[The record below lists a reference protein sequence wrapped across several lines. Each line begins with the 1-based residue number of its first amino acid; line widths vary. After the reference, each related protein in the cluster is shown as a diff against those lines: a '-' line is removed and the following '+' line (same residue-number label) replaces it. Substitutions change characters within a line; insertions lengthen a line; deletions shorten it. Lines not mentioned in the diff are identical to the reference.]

1 MDVLVGAR
9 IRELRKQRGLSQ
21 KAIADPLFT
30 PAYISHIE
38 SGKRE
43 PSHKVIE
50 HVAERLGI
58 TPDQLLTGRDPDMEL
73 RLGLAIE
80 QARAEIYTGDLKTA
94 LDAADQARATA
105 LEHGFRRLQA
115 KADEIRGL
123 ALQKLGRV
131 PESLDVFAE
140 AEELLASEPSEARA
154 AVVTGRARSLFMQG
168 EVRRAIHVLETYLI
182 ELNQRPVADPTA
194 LLQTYSALIG
204 PYMEAGLPDRAY
216 EVAGEARRLSAS
228 VEDPE
233 QLACMH
239 VNLGGVL
246 LSEGRTD
253 EAIRSLHKA
262 EDLFTQLGW
271 TSEIAKASI
280 ARGMVQIENKD
291 LDLARTSLDTALE
304 VLATAPNQSDR
315 ARALNQLARVER
327 LAGNLD
333 RALEHLDS
341 ARPLLE
347 QGDPNERAL
356 ERRER
361 GQCEAARGNTEL
373 ALELLQEARLLYG
386 QTQNRVQA
394 AATLM
399 LLGDILQRNGDMA
412 RAAATYREGLDAVVR

>member
-1 MDVLVGAR
+1 MTGSLGTR

-58 TPDQLLTGRDPDMEL
+58 TTEQLVTGRDPDMEIH
-73 RLGLAIE
+73 LGLAIE
-80 QARAEIYTGDLKTA
+80 QARAEIYTGDLEVA
-94 LDAADQARATA
+94 LQAADEAR
-105 LEHGFRRLQA
+105 ERSIEQGFPRLQA
-115 KADEIRGL
+115 KAAEIKGL
-123 ALQKLGRV
+123 ALQKLGRIS
-131 PESLDVFAE
+131 ESLESYRE
-140 AEELLASEPSEARA
+140 AEDLLTSEAAEMKA
-154 AVVTGRARSLFMQG
+154 AVVTGKARSTFMQG
-168 EVRRAIHVLETYLI
+168 DVRRAVHILETYLI
-182 ELNQRPVADPTA
+182 ELNRRPAVDPTA
-194 LLQTYSALIG
+194 LMQTYSALIG
-204 PYMEAGLPDRAY
+204 PYMEAGLPERAY
-216 EVAGEARRLSAS
+216 EVAGEARRLAPA

-291 LDLARTSLDTALE
+291 LDTARKSLDSALE
-304 VLATAPNQSDR
+304 VLSTAPNQTDR
-315 ARALNQLARVER
+315 ARALNQMARLER
-327 LAGNLD
+327 LAGNID
-333 RALEHLDS
+333 RALEHLDA

-347 QGDPNERAL
+347 KGDPNERAL

-361 GQCEAARGNTEL
+361 GQCEAARGNGDL
-373 ALELLQEARLLYG
+373 ALELLQEARLQYG
-386 QTQNRVQA
+386 QTENRVQV

-399 LLGDILQRNGDMA
+399 LLGDILQRNGDTA